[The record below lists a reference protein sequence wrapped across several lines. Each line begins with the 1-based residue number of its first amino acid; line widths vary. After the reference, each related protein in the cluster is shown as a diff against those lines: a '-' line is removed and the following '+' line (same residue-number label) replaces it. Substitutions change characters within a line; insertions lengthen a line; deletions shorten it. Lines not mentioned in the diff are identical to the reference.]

1 MKSNKKV
8 ESSYGLSLKFFSLI
22 IICAISL
29 GLILSAC
36 TQQAPEDKIDV
47 GEEETL
53 PVTQPEI
60 NQQEENTS
68 EEAEE
73 TGGEETEEEQEE
85 EAEEAKEDDEEED
98 EKEEPQ
104 SVTTTIYYADST
116 VQYLVGE
123 DRIISNAH
131 KYLSAFM
138 ELLKPPLE
146 PGHIRLV
153 PETTKVNRISYSDGN
168 ILLDLSPEFVE
179 DRFKSDAVDVLLVY
193 SIVNTFTE
201 FAEVNTVTFY
211 IDGERLNTIGQLDIS
226 NSLFRDSSWIKDN

>member
-1 MKSNKKV
+1 MNTRKNKIF
-8 ESSYGLSLKFFSLI
+8 LSAGVSAKIL
-22 IICAISL
+22 ISL
-29 GLILSAC
+29 CLIFSIMIFMLGCNSA
-36 TQQAPEDKIDV
+36 TENPDKIDV
-47 GEEETL
+47 GEKDTL
-53 PVTQPEI
+53 NQ
-60 NQQEENTS
+60 QQEEKPEVTPEQNT
-68 EEAEE
+68 EEQEGE
-73 TGGEETEEEQEE
+73 TEEEEQEE

-153 PETTKVNRISYSDGN
+153 SETTKVNRISYSDGN

>member
-1 MKSNKKV
+1 MKSNKKA

-29 GLILSAC
+29 ALILGAC

-47 GEEETL
+47 GEEDTL
-53 PVTQPEI
+53 PVTQPEN
-60 NQQEENTS
+60 NQQEAETPEKTE
-68 EEAEE
+68 EEAEQ
-73 TGGEETEEEQEE
+73 ETEEEPEE
-85 EAEEAKEDDEEED
+85 EAEPADEEE
-98 EKEEPQ
+98 EQKQESEEPED
-104 SVTTTIYYADST
+104 VTIKVYYSDST

-123 DRIISNAH
+123 ERIISTKH

-146 PGHIRLV
+146 PGHIKLV
-153 PETTKVNRISYSDGN
+153 PETTKVNKISFDDGN
-168 ILLDLSPEFVE
+168 VLLDLSSEFVD

-201 FAEVNTVTFY
+201 FAGVNTVTFY
-211 IDGERLNTIGQLDIS
+211 VDGQRLNTIGQLDIS
-226 NSLFRDSSWIKDN
+226 NSLYRDTSWIKEN